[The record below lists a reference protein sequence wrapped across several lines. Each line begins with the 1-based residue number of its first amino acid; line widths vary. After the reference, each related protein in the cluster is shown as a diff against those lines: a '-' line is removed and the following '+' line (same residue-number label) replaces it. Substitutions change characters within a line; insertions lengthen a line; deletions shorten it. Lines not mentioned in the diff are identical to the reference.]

1 MKLALLFF
9 IFLISLPS
17 FAQSCA
23 YSIDIDSYFPATI
36 SETQQTLPYSL
47 RLTRGQTSSGPNC
60 KNYHL
65 YFGKGNANSYQR
77 QAFSGSNSINYNLY
91 KEVNRATI
99 LKDFSDA
106 GSTEFITGYAPQKN
120 KPYTSTWYVGV
131 PSIYDDFSSTPAGV
145 YTDVLPVNVY
155 QVRNNGNIEFQTAR
169 FVTLS
174 FTVPKFVEMSIVDR
188 NQPHDSS
195 STTYTMDFGE
205 LNSNQQLQADLRV
218 VGNVGYSVSLTST
231 NGGVLKNT
239 KPESSSEASYSIQV
253 GGNSFFSPTN
263 ANSPYFLFDTNSPT
277 DISGNRYRLK
287 VKLGNVPTELDDGDY
302 TESIIFTVQ
311 AY

>member
-1 MKLALLFF
+1 MKLRL
-9 IFLISLPS
+9 IFLIFIFSLPS
-17 FAQSCA
+17 FSQDCS
-23 YSIDIDSYFPATI
+23 YSIDIDSFFPVTI

-60 KNYHL
+60 ENYRL

-77 QAFSGSNSINYNLY
+77 QAFSGSNTVNYNLY
-91 KEVNRATI
+91 KEVNRNTI

-106 GSTEFITGYAPQKN
+106 GTTEFITGFAPN
-120 KPYTSTWYVGV
+120 KFTPYTSTWYVGV
-131 PSIYDDFSSTPAGV
+131 PSIFDNFASAPAGV

-155 QVRNNGNIEFQTAR
+155 QVRNNGNVEFQTAR
-169 FVTLS
+169 FLTLS
-174 FTVPKFVEMSIVDR
+174 FTVPRFVQVSIVDQ

-205 LNSNQQLQADLRV
+205 LSSNQLLRADLRV

-239 KPESSSEASYSIQV
+239 KPNSSSEVSYSIRV
-253 GGNSFFSPTN
+253 AGGSFFSPTN
-263 ANSPYFLFDTNSPT
+263 ANSPYFLFDTNSST
-277 DISGNRYRLK
+277 DISGNRYPLR
-287 VKLGNVPTELDDGDY
+287 VRLGNVASNLDDGDY
-302 TESIIFTVQ
+302 SESLIFTIQ